1 MRTYRRR
8 NVQGTRGFAV
18 GFEGPDVVLDRGEEG
33 RVGPIEA
40 ASGALEPDRAPA
52 AAGLT
57 VDRDITGVLTAA
69 GGMARRLL
77 QVGLSGDML
86 VYDRGGLAPVT

>member
-1 MRTYRRR
+1 
-8 NVQGTRGFAV
+8 
-18 GFEGPDVVLDRGEEG
+18 
-33 RVGPIEA
+33 
-40 ASGALEPDRAPA
+40 LEPDRAPA